1 MDVTCLSERARLS
14 SRVIMKPG
22 VKSWTRFTSFACSRD
37 SIPLRVRGRAFG
49 RAPSRSDNNKKKTTL
64 VLKSSWTSGLCSL
77 PPALE
82 ETMNTHYGVQQQWYG
97 RWLCVRKA
105 SRETISVLFVS
116 AQRSILV
123 TGWRRS
129 SEQGRLRKPAA
140 EPSGGWVFILDEWH
154 TDGLPSLIIYFKSK
168 KTKKTNKTKKRKAA
182 GNPKEAG
189 AVLPGL
195 SPSVHPPSF
204 ISILF
209 FFLFFIN
216 PSVWTFFHPA
226 APFL

>member
-1 MDVTCLSERARLS
+1 M
-14 SRVIMKPG
+14 
-22 VKSWTRFTSFACSRD
+22 
-37 SIPLRVRGRAFG
+37 
-49 RAPSRSDNNKKKTTL
+49 
-64 VLKSSWTSGLCSL
+64 LKSSWTSGLCSL

-105 SRETISVLFVS
+105 SRETISVLFFS

-209 FFLFFIN
+209 FFLFLYKSISVDILPSSSPFSLIN
-216 PSVWTFFHPA
+216 LFHPSIFRRSGGLVCVRVLPVGSA
-226 APFL
+226 GVSHWYWR

>member
-105 SRETISVLFVS
+105 SRETISVLFFS

-168 KTKKTNKTKKRKAA
+168 KTKKTNKTKKGKQLEIQ
-182 GNPKEAG
+182 KKL
-189 AVLPGL
+189 VLCCL
-195 SPSVHPPSF
+195 DFLHQFIHRLSSPSF
-204 ISILF
+204 FFF
-209 FFLFFIN
+209 FFL
-216 PSVWTFFHPA
+216 
-226 APFL
+226 

>member
-37 SIPLRVRGRAFG
+37 SILLCVRGRAFG
-49 RAPSRSDNNKKKTTL
+49 RAPSRSDNKKKKKTTL

-105 SRETISVLFVS
+105 SRETISVLFFLGAALDSRHRV
-116 AQRSILV
+116 APFV
-123 TGWRRS
+123 WTGSPPKTCSRAI
-129 SEQGRLRKPAA
+129 GRMGFH
-140 EPSGGWVFILDEWH
+140 SGWVTHWWV
-154 TDGLPSLIIYFKSK
+154 TIINNLFQVK
-168 KTKKTNKTKKRKAA
+168 KNKKNK
-182 GNPKEAG
+182 
-189 AVLPGL
+189 
-195 SPSVHPPSF
+195 
-204 ISILF
+204 
-209 FFLFFIN
+209 
-216 PSVWTFFHPA
+216 
-226 APFL
+226 